1 MFFTLLRQWVMTPFE
16 NYRLFHHF
24 TRQDFVAQFASS
36 IGGFLWLFVTPIAHI
51 IIYAFVFGYIFQL
64 RALPEFGQTEFV
76 IFMMIG
82 YLPRVYKVDSYERLP
97 DTARSRVREEDLLFE
112 R

>member
-24 TRQDFVAQFASS
+24 TRQDFVAQYASS

-51 IIYAFVFGYIFQL
+51 IIYAFVIIPAFSNNNPGD
-64 RALPEFGQTEFV
+64 LP
-76 IFMMIG
+76 
-82 YLPRVYKVDSYERLP
+82 
-97 DTARSRVREEDLLFE
+97 TASANANQGR
-112 R
+112 